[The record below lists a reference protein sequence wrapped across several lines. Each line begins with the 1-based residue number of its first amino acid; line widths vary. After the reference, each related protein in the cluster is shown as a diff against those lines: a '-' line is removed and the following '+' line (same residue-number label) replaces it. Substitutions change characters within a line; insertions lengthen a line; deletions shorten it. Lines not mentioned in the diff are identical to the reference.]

1 MAASMTVGQRIR
13 LLRIALDLSQRKF
26 GLLLGKTAETIAAYE
41 SGETSPRLDDIVKL
55 HQLRIN
61 AGPFVLG
68 KSTEMFEEEYGEVRR
83 EIMRAVKLAEKRL
96 GHS

>member
-13 LLRIALDLSQRKF
+13 LLRIALDLSQRRF

-41 SGETSPRLDDIVKL
+41 SGETSPRLEDMAKL

-68 KSTEMFEEEYGEVRR
+68 KSTEMFEDDYGDVRR
-83 EIMRAVKLAEKRL
+83 EVMRIVNAAEKRL
-96 GHS
+96 KRS

>member
-1 MAASMTVGQRIR
+1 MTVGQRIR

-26 GLLLGKTAETIAAYE
+26 GLLVGKTAETIAAYE
-41 SGETSPRLDDIVKL
+41 SGETSPRLDDMARL

-68 KSTEMFEEEYGEVRR
+68 KSAEMFEEDYGAVRR
-83 EIMRAVKLAEKRL
+83 GVMKAIKAAEKRL
-96 GHS
+96 ERS